1 MTKLKAY
8 WLLTGLAALAPLPA
22 VAQDEAGDRVNVV
35 IVYGDDA
42 CPAST
47 ADEIVVCPRLQEEER
62 YRIPPLLRDN
72 PADTNKEAW
81 TQKVRAY
88 EYVGKEGTMSCSPT
102 GGGGFTGCTQSLI
115 DKAYA
120 ERKGAPELQA
130 GKLIEAEREKRLST
144 IDSESQDVEARVK
157 EIEARQAA
165 ERAAAGVPDAATTD
179 EPLPVPPQD

>member
-1 MTKLKAY
+1 MMKLKAH
-8 WLLTGLAALAPLPA
+8 WLLTGLAAFAPIPA

-47 ADEIVVCPRLQEEER
+47 AEEIVVCPRLQEEER
-62 YRIPPLLRDN
+62 YRIPPLLRDD
-72 PADTNKEAW
+72 PADTKKEAW

-102 GGGGFTGCTQSLI
+102 GGGGFTGCTQALI

-120 ERKGAPELQA
+120 ERKGAPEFQA

-144 IDSESQDVEARVK
+144 IDSESQDVEARVT

-165 ERAAAGVPDAATTD
+165 ERAAAEAIDATGPDNA
-179 EPLPVPPQD
+179 LPAPPQD